1 MMQYSSK
8 IIVSINHIWGNQFS
22 LNLSQDTERNFG
34 DHNKNLYFPAN
45 SIINPGQSKKKHQSP
60 PSLPL
65 DQPSPAVSLVSPH
78 EPQTIGRGLVLFWPT
93 AIIAFSRFLSK
104 VRYKMSSQMLLQTIK
119 SQSGFKNANILQF
132 VLANVTPIGP
142 PEKCKVAIHAI
153 QTVFLDPINV
163 GSIVG

>member
-1 MMQYSSK
+1 MMYRYTIKQFIHFALYQVVFIYFKSARTKELFIISIIFK
-8 IIVSINHIWGNQFS
+8 IIFNSCFKIW
-22 LNLSQDTERNFG
+22 
-34 DHNKNLYFPAN
+34 
-45 SIINPGQSKKKHQSP
+45 
-60 PSLPL
+60 
-65 DQPSPAVSLVSPH
+65 
-78 EPQTIGRGLVLFWPT
+78 TICRGLVLFWPI

-104 VRYKMSSQMLLQTIK
+104 VRYKMSSQMLLQTTK

-163 GSIVG
+163 GG

>member
-1 MMQYSSK
+1 
-8 IIVSINHIWGNQFS
+8 
-22 LNLSQDTERNFG
+22 
-34 DHNKNLYFPAN
+34 
-45 SIINPGQSKKKHQSP
+45 
-60 PSLPL
+60 
-65 DQPSPAVSLVSPH
+65 
-78 EPQTIGRGLVLFWPT
+78 
-93 AIIAFSRFLSK
+93 
-104 VRYKMSSQMLLQTIK
+104 MLLQTIK